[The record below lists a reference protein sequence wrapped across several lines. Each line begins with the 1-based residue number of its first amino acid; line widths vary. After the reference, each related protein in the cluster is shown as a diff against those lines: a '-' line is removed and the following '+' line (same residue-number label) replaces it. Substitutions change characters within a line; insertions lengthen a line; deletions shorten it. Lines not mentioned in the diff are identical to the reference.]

1 MRHVCCRLQ
10 IGGGFASV
18 TLPYEFLPLPKAGDK
33 GAALGRGGQKV
44 CDAQVISVKTA
55 KAFDKTA
62 LLTIKVPSE
71 MAMQA
76 RFFKKEVAGDE

>member
-1 MRHVCCRLQ
+1 MVFL
-10 IGGGFASV
+10 
-18 TLPYEFLPLPKAGDK
+18 LP
-33 GAALGRGGQKV
+33 
-44 CDAQVISVKTA
+44 VKTA